1 MKTTKALLLFSIV
14 LCSICITLFS
24 CKKESQVEE
33 FDLCSMD
40 TSLAGL
46 AEWAYFKQGSTWV
59 YRDLVS
65 GRTKTM
71 FVDEAYYFIDRWGEL
86 GFTNYLRTS
95 GKNGGYYW
103 GYSSDSEI
111 SCNTGKHCKCK
122 GIRMSS
128 SESGEMGGGSMI
140 LPFFHFEGQRFGGYI
155 PIGKP
160 HLLNEVESTSDR
172 LDFMGTEY
180 DSLVRVHVNY
190 HPCSDWT
197 EARFWWKKN
206 LGLVR
211 FDYPEHNE
219 IWMLV
224 DYKVE
229 Q

>member
-24 CKKESQVEE
+24 CKKEAQVEE

-71 FVDEAYYFIDRWGEL
+71 FVDQAYYFIDRWGTL
-86 GFTNYLRTS
+86 SFTNKLQTS
-95 GKNGGYYW
+95 GEEGGYFW
-103 GYSSDSEI
+103 GYDSGGI
-111 SCNTGKHCKCK
+111 MSCGTGKGCICKSLLI
-122 GIRMSS
+122 GS
-128 SESGEMGGGSMI
+128 SESGEPVGRSAI
-140 LPFFHFEGQRFGGYI
+140 IPYFHFEGQKFGGYI
-155 PIGKP
+155 PIGEA
-160 HLLNEVESTSDR
+160 HLMNQVESTNDR
-172 LDFMGTEY
+172 LEFMGTEY
-180 DSLVRVHVNY
+180 TDLLRLHINY
-190 HPCSDWT
+190 DPRAEWT
-197 EARFWWKKN
+197 ESRSWWKKN
-206 LGLVR
+206 VGLVR
-211 FDYPEHNE
+211 FDFIERNE
-219 IWMLV
+219 KWMLV

>member
-1 MKTTKALLLFSIV
+1 MKTMKALLLFSIV

-24 CKKESQVEE
+24 CKKEDQVEE
-33 FDLCSMD
+33 FDLCSLD

-86 GFTNYLRTS
+86 GFANYLRTS
-95 GKNGGYYW
+95 GKDGGYTW

-111 SCNTGKHCKCK
+111 ACNTGKLCKCK
-122 GIRMSS
+122 GIIMAS
-128 SESGEMGGGSMI
+128 SESGEMGGTSLV
-140 LPFFHFEGQRFGGYI
+140 LPFFHFEGQEFGGHV

-160 HLLNEVESTSDR
+160 WALNQVESISDR
-172 LDFMGTEY
+172 LEFMGKEY
-180 DSLVRVHVNY
+180 SDLVRVHINY
-190 HPCSDWT
+190 HPCADWT
-197 EARFWWKKN
+197 ESRFWWKKN

-224 DYKVE
+224 DYNVE